1 VESPPG
7 VDKDLTWR
15 DVDKNNDDDERANK
29 KGIRKRGKRIKT
41 YNNIVG
47 KRTKK
52 NVSEIKRILRMTL
65 RNIRLISHFCWQIT
79 KII

>member
-52 NVSEIKRILRMTL
+52 
-65 RNIRLISHFCWQIT
+65 C
-79 KII
+79 